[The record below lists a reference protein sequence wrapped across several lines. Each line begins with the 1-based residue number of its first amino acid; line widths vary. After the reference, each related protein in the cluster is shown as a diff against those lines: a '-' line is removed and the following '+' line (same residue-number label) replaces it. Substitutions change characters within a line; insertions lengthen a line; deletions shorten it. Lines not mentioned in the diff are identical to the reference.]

1 MDFGAIMQTLNS
13 ENGLAKMM
21 QQPAF
26 EDEAGNQF
34 SQADLI
40 ADVVNILRMDTKRMG
55 EAVGVDIS
63 ISKMTPERA
72 AELLQGVAKGDD
84 LGLVDIFDQIEDQRM
99 TILSELEGEDSVVE
113 YSEMKQGM
121 LYSYPDE
128 MEGSV
133 EPDPELL
140 EQEVSDEN

>member
-1 MDFGAIMQTLNS
+1 MDKLSTIMQTLNS

-26 EDEAGNQF
+26 EGEAGNEF

-40 ADVVNILRMDTKRMG
+40 ADVINILRMDTKRIA
-55 EAVGVDIS
+55 EAAGIDIE

-84 LGLVDIFDQIEDQRM
+84 LGLIDIFDEIEDQRM
-99 TILSELEGEDSVVE
+99 KVLEELEGGDAVDE
-113 YSEMKQGM
+113 YVMDKTAILNTVPGT
-121 LYSYPDE
+121 P
-128 MEGSV
+128 
-133 EPDPELL
+133 
-140 EQEVSDEN
+140 EQEAADAN

>member
-1 MDFGAIMQTLNS
+1 MQTLNS

-121 LYSYPDE
+121 LYSYPDD

>member
-1 MDFGAIMQTLNS
+1 MDQLSTIMQTLNS

-26 EDEAGNQF
+26 EGEAGNEF

-40 ADVVNILRMDTKRMG
+40 ADVINILRMDTKRIA
-55 EAVGVDIS
+55 EAAGIDIE

-84 LGLVDIFDQIEDQRM
+84 LGLIDIFDEIEDQRM
-99 TILSELEGEDSVVE
+99 KVLEELEGADAVDE
-113 YSEMKQGM
+113 YVMDKTAILNTVPGT
-121 LYSYPDE
+121 P
-128 MEGSV
+128 
-133 EPDPELL
+133 
-140 EQEVSDEN
+140 EQEAANAN

>member
-1 MDFGAIMQTLNS
+1 MDQLSTIMQTLNS

-26 EDEAGNQF
+26 EGEAGNEF

-40 ADVVNILRMDTKRMG
+40 ADVINILRMDTKRIA
-55 EAVGVDIS
+55 EATGIDIE

-84 LGLVDIFDQIEDQRM
+84 LGLIDIFDEIEDQRM
-99 TILSELEGEDSVVE
+99 KVLEELEGGDAVDE
-113 YSEMKQGM
+113 YVMDKTAILNTVPGT
-121 LYSYPDE
+121 P
-128 MEGSV
+128 
-133 EPDPELL
+133 
-140 EQEVSDEN
+140 EQEAADAN

>member
-1 MDFGAIMQTLNS
+1 MQTLNS

-21 QQPAF
+21 QKPAF

-99 TILSELEGEDSVVE
+99 TILSELEDEDSVYG
-113 YSEMKQGM
+113 YSEMKQQM

-140 EQEVSDEN
+140 EQEASDEN

>member
-1 MDFGAIMQTLNS
+1 MQTLNS

>member
-1 MDFGAIMQTLNS
+1 MDFGTIMQTLNS

-26 EDEAGNQF
+26 EDSEGNEF

-55 EAVGVDIS
+55 QAVGVDVE

-72 AELLQGVAKGDD
+72 AELLQAIAKGTD
-84 LGLVDIFDQIEDQRM
+84 LGLVDIFDEIEDQRM
-99 TILSELEGEDSVVE
+99 LILEELEDEESVDE
-113 YSEMKQGM
+113 YCEMKQTM
-121 LYSYPDE
+121 LFTYD
-128 MEGSV
+128 GDSV
-133 EPDPELL
+133 PEVDLVD
-140 EQEVSDEN
+140 EQEVSDED

>member
-1 MDFGAIMQTLNS
+1 MDFSTIMQTLNS

-26 EDEAGNQF
+26 EGEAGNEF

-40 ADVVNILRMDTKRMG
+40 ADVINILRMDTKRIA
-55 EAVGVDIS
+55 EAAGIDIE

-84 LGLVDIFDQIEDQRM
+84 LGLIDIFDEIEDQRM
-99 TILSELEGEDSVVE
+99 KVLEELEGADAVDE
-113 YSEMKQGM
+113 YVMDKTAILNTVPGT
-121 LYSYPDE
+121 P
-128 MEGSV
+128 
-133 EPDPELL
+133 
-140 EQEVSDEN
+140 EQEAADAN

>member
-26 EDEAGNQF
+26 EDGQGNDF

-55 EAVGVDIS
+55 QAVGVDVE

-72 AELLQGVAKGDD
+72 AKLLQAIAKGSD
-84 LGLVDIFDQIEDQRM
+84 LGLVDIFDEIEDQRM
-99 TILSELEGEDSVVE
+99 LILEELEGSDEVDE
-113 YSEMKQGM
+113 YCEMKQTM
-121 LYSYPDE
+121 LYTYAGE
-128 MEGSV
+128 IEGSF
-133 EPDPELL
+133 ELED
-140 EQEVSDEN
+140 EQEASDEN